1 MNDRENRRYEMFSRV
16 EAFGKANTADFA
28 PTSDALKHFSN
39 VGGVITELTDE
50 KATQAAGASVTAK
63 SVLLDALRLDQRAIA
78 RTALAYDQDQ
88 PGFADQF
95 PSPPTSS
102 DRDLLTTVDLY
113 LSRLQPDGTTDAALA
128 AKFIAKELPADFV
141 QNLADD
147 RAAIGD
153 EDGTINSDSQDGV
166 ASTSAIGRLIQVGM
180 KEVNYLNAIMNNK
193 YARNAD
199 KLRAWT
205 SASHIE
211 RAPVR
216 AKKPAPVPPTPPTP

>member
-16 EAFGKANTADFA
+16 DAFGKANAADFA
-28 PTSDALKHFSN
+28 PTSDALKHFSTL
-39 VGGVITELTDE
+39 GGITTELTDK
-50 KATQAAGASVTAK
+50 KASQAAGASVTAK

-95 PSPPTSS
+95 PSPNSSS

-141 QNLADD
+141 QHLADD
-147 RAAIGD
+147 RAALDD
-153 EDGTINSDSQDGV
+153 EGASIESDSQDSI
-166 ASTSAIGRLIQVGM
+166 ASTSAIGRLIKDGM
-180 KEVNYLNAIMNNK
+180 KEVNYLDAIMNNK
-193 YARNAD
+193 YARDAD
-199 KLRAWT
+199 KLRAWN

-216 AKKPAPVPPTPPTP
+216 AKKTPAPAPAQG

>member
-16 EAFGKANTADFA
+16 EAFGKANGADFA

-88 PGFADQF
+88 PGFADLF
-95 PSPPTSS
+95 PSPNSSS

-113 LSRLQPDGTTDAALA
+113 LSRLQPNGTTDAALA
-128 AKFIAKELPADFV
+128 AKFITKELPADFV
-141 QNLADD
+141 QHLADD
-147 RAAIGD
+147 RAALSDEGD
-153 EDGTINSDSQDGV
+153 SIESDSQDGV
-166 ASTSAIGRLIQVGM
+166 ASTSAIGRLIKEGM
-180 KEVNYLNAIMNNK
+180 KEVNYLDAIMNNK

-199 KLRAWT
+199 KLRAWN

-216 AKKPAPVPPTPPTP
+216 AKKAVLQPTAPQ